1 MSIKVF
7 RSDLQTESES
17 DYRNWLGD
25 NPDGYVVNAFK
36 RTRGKGNKSD
46 ERFTRIHRASCKTIN
61 PLKRKIDKTGFTTGD
76 YQKICSTNFLN
87 VENEAKKMT
96 GLTSIIKCRCI

>member
-25 NPDGYVVNAFK
+25 NPDGYVVNALK
-36 RTRGKGNKSD
+36 RTRGKVDWPPESPDNQYHLNK
-46 ERFTRIHRASCKTIN
+46 
-61 PLKRKIDKTGFTTGD
+61 
-76 YQKICSTNFLN
+76 
-87 VENEAKKMT
+87 
-96 GLTSIIKCRCI
+96 